1 VSSSSDSDYD
11 SEGEKDNSD
20 VEQENSNTQNIGSP
34 YVKDEKKNRRQSQK
48 GKKDCV
54 QISLFGN

>member
-20 VEQENSNTQNIGSP
+20 VEQENANTQNIVSP

-48 GKKDCV
+48 VKKDCV